1 MYQIGLTGGIASGKS
16 SVSRLLAEWGVP
28 IIDADAIARRVVTP
42 GQPAWQQIVSVFGE
56 QILQPDGTINRRLL
70 GDIIFGDAEK
80 RRKLDEITHPAIWDQ
95 ITDEVKQAEAA
106 GHRVVVLDIPLL
118 LETDWHDRVDE
129 IWVVYADRQAQIQRL
144 TLRDQLT
151 QQQAESRINSQLSL
165 EEKKQHADIVIDN
178 SGSFD
183 SMRNQVE
190 RIWENLHQRHIR

>member
-28 IIDADAIARRVVTP
+28 VIDADAIARRIVTP

-70 GDIIFGDAEK
+70 GDIIFDDAEK
-80 RRKLDEITHPAIWDQ
+80 RRKLEEITHPAIWDQ
-95 ITDEVKQAEAA
+95 ITVEVKQAEAA

-129 IWVVYADRQAQIQRL
+129 IWVVYADRQTQLQRL

-183 SMRNQVE
+183 LMRNQVE

>member
-28 IIDADAIARRVVTP
+28 VIDADAIARRIVTP
-42 GQPAWQQIVSVFGE
+42 CQPAWQQIVSVFGE
-56 QILQPDGTINRRLL
+56 QILQPDGTSNRRLL
-70 GDIIFGDAEK
+70 GDIIFDDTEK
-80 RRKLDEITHPAIWDQ
+80 RRKLEEITHPAIWDQ
-95 ITDEVKQAEAA
+95 ITVEVKQAEAA

-129 IWVVYADRQAQIQRL
+129 IWVVYADRQTQLQRL

-190 RIWENLHQRHIR
+190 RLWENLHQRHIR

>member
-28 IIDADAIARRVVTP
+28 VIDADAIARRIVTP
-42 GQPAWQQIVSVFGE
+42 GQPAWQQIVSVFSE

-70 GDIIFGDAEK
+70 GDIIFDDTEK
-80 RRKLDEITHPAIWDQ
+80 RRKLEEITHPAIWDQ
-95 ITDEVKQAEAA
+95 ITVEVKQAEAA

-129 IWVVYADRQAQIQRL
+129 IWVVYADRQTQLQRL

>member
-28 IIDADAIARRVVTP
+28 VIDADAIARRIVTP

-70 GDIIFGDAEK
+70 GDIIFDDTEK
-80 RRKLDEITHPAIWDQ
+80 RRKLEEITHPAIWDQ
-95 ITDEVKQAEAA
+95 ITVEVKQAEAA

-129 IWVVYADRQAQIQRL
+129 IWVVYADRQTQLQRL

-190 RIWENLHQRHIR
+190 RLWENLHQRHIR